1 MQLTEQQVNYFQ
13 TFGFLIFRQLLSPEE
28 IKRFSDEFNAG
39 IENIRQDAGPG
50 DPAYHFRFFTNSDTP
65 FIVSLMSDPRF
76 VDVAEQ
82 LLGKPV
88 LGIAPEGNFF
98 IGDTRWHP
106 DAGSFDYTG
115 VKFCIYPDR
124 LNASNGALR
133 VIPGS
138 HHEPL
143 YREMAGAR
151 PQGGKTG
158 RAPANETQSAFGV
171 SPAEMPAFANLWG
184 GVYHSKHLK
193 GGMPF
198 RQSSKPSLVG
208 LCCAV
213 VQCSVV

>member
-1 MQLTEQQVNYFQ
+1 
-13 TFGFLIFRQLLSPEE
+13 
-28 IKRFSDEFNAG
+28 
-39 IENIRQDAGPG
+39 
-50 DPAYHFRFFTNSDTP
+50 
-65 FIVSLMSDPRF
+65 MSDPRF

-143 YREMAGAR
+143 YRSTAKWPERVHKVAR
-151 PQGGKTG
+151 QAEHLQMRRSQRSASVRLRCPRLQTFGGG
-158 RAPANETQSAFGV
+158 CIIANI
-171 SPAEMPAFANLWG
+171 
-184 GVYHSKHLK
+184 
-193 GGMPF
+193 
-198 RQSSKPSLVG
+198 
-208 LCCAV
+208 
-213 VQCSVV
+213 